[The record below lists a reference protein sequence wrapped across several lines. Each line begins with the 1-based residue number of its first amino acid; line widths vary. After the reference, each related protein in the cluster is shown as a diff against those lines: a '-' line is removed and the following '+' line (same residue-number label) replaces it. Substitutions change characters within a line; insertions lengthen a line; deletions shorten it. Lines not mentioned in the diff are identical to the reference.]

1 MHGTVVSLFGGWL
14 RKDLLHIAAGDSGSA
29 HTLDPQDGT

>member
-14 RKDLLHIAAGDSGSA
+14 RKDLRHIGAGARGSA
-29 HTLDPQDGT
+29 HTLDPKDGT